1 MDYIWN
7 KKENSRIINKSTYCE
22 KIDFWI
28 FKRVSVGDFNLS
40 MINTAFEWSVFGTSD
55 RKVTFP
61 DIILYFIFYSFSY
74 RMRSIPNVIIDVF
87 LSFHIFL
94 GVNEIE
100 DIILF

>member
-1 MDYIWN
+1 
-7 KKENSRIINKSTYCE
+7 
-22 KIDFWI
+22 
-28 FKRVSVGDFNLS
+28 

-61 DIILYFIFYSFSY
+61 EIILHIIFYSISY

-87 LSFHIFL
+87 LTLFIFL

-100 DIILF
+100 DIILFVIVL